1 MSLSPDGKSLK
12 TFLLVNHAHGSEHV
26 VLEAV
31 GSVQLEGGLSSA
43 VQYSSV
49 EVSEGI
55 ERLGRRG
62 LG

>member
-31 GSVQLEGGLSSA
+31 GSVQLEGGLK
-43 VQYSSV
+43 
-49 EVSEGI
+49 GFTI
-55 ERLGRRG
+55 G
-62 LG
+62 